1 MNIQRQ
7 LERIHKE
14 LSEIAFEMEIGA
26 SKPKERKGAYHV
38 SIYYHDEDREIFGS
52 LLTKPKLD
60 RKSGAWV
67 ADFEIEDEYFNILD
81 YDDVYYSRPKNYFA
95 DKYPENENVITAYW
109 EEGRWNLYSRNR

>member
-7 LERIHKE
+7 LKKIHRD
-14 LSEIAFEMEIGA
+14 LSEIAFEMEISA